1 MIDIHMNPVKI
12 SSLVEWIIN
21 EDDGGDWGGDSG
33 WGGGDSGGASLYSTF
48 VRPFVDVYETSKYVA
63 ETGMSKV
70 QLLSGIATYGIMTM
84 FMPFV
89 KTNFQSMIE
98 QDKRR
103 MSLIHSKYSAIFK
116 RTEQALRET
125 GGNYDGAGIFFVL
138 FPDAVIAKNLTQNV
152 AGMGEDTV
160 KIAVDTAFDFLDAI
174 TLNATS
180 VVTDPL
186 RKRLGFMETYVPSL
200 ELINEDDDK
209 KKTPKAVSV
218 VQKLFKHQKIKNAIT
233 NSSVMKSMRSDGFAA
248 LKQTIEDSLEPVE
261 KLRHVK
267 SVSDIEHVTGKKLD
281 IAGALRDKKV
291 DPSTVEKYELDAVI
305 ADMVPGLV
313 KQAAKPFV
321 ERLTK
326 MKSNLSSAAD
336 RFNVSNTK
344 TYEKLMNMFDEGLK
358 ELTSD

>member
-1 MIDIHMNPVKI
+1 VIDIHMNPVKI
-12 SSLVEWIIN
+12 NSLVEWIIN

-48 VRPFVDVYETSKYVA
+48 VKPFVDVYETSKYVA

-103 MSLIHSKYSAIFK
+103 MSSIHSKYSEIFK

-138 FPDAVIAKNLTQNV
+138 FPDAVITKNLTQNV
-152 AGMGEDTV
+152 TGMGEDTV

-186 RKRLGFMETYVPSL
+186 RKRLGFMEAYIPSL
-200 ELINEDDDK
+200 KFINEDDDK

-218 VQKLFKHQKIKNAIT
+218 AQKLFKHQKVRKAIA

-261 KLRHVK
+261 KLRRVK

-291 DPSTVEKYELDAVI
+291 DPSTVQKQELDAVI

-321 ERLTK
+321 ERLTQ

-336 RFNVSNTK
+336 KFDVSNTK